1 MNNFKV
7 SSVHVAEFMRSMQ
20 SRACFD
26 DNSQAECEGERVV
39 FEKRLLKPPYR
50 FPFDVFH
57 REEQCPVLFPNV
69 ED

>member
-39 FEKRLLKPPYR
+39 FEKRLLKPPY
-50 FPFDVFH
+50 
-57 REEQCPVLFPNV
+57 
-69 ED
+69 